1 MRLTRRQVLKLA
13 AAQGV
18 LLSLPRA
25 AMAVAR
31 VSPGDGFVGAVR
43 LGDELVV
50 ASASAAGS
58 RIDFYSADSGART
71 RRAVN
76 IAEPLVIGAISS
88 FAGAVLLGGHSLVE
102 GPLQKLRAGDY
113 RKVMEDSGEP
123 AEAFSDFPRG
133 RIMTREYDLIPWVAT
148 MAPGDA
154 GPVDTTHMSHLR
166 GVVRGFTPNGAEPA
180 VWVAICPE
188 AATFS
193 ATAVRAYRGPGGS
206 EITDL
211 SLGTG
216 DVDVA
221 SLLSVSDGI
230 TAMVSSNDHGLA
242 RLWEVTGESRRE
254 LRLPE
259 ETTTRSV
266 MQLLVVDAAYHVIT
280 ADHEDGSV
288 RQWRRTGSRWSRV
301 AEEQRNLVDA
311 GAVELE
317 LPNR

>member
-43 LGDELVV
+43 LGDELVL
-50 ASASAAGS
+50 AATNGAGS

-71 RRAVN
+71 RRGVA
-76 IAEPLVIGAISS
+76 IPAPLVLGAIAS
-88 FAGAVLLGGHSLVE
+88 FAGILHVGGHTLVE
-102 GPLQKLRAGDY
+102 GPAQKLQAGDY
-113 RKVMEDSGEP
+113 RMVMEDSGEP

-133 RIMTREYDLIPWVAT
+133 RIVTRDYELIPWVAT
-148 MAPGDA
+148 FGAGDERLA
-154 GPVDTTHMSHLR
+154 EPTHLSNLR

-180 VWVAICPE
+180 VWVAVCPE

-193 ATAVRAYRGPGGS
+193 ATAVRAYRGPAGD

-211 SLGTG
+211 TLGSG

-221 SLLSVSDGI
+221 SVLAVSDGT
-230 TAMVSSNDHGLA
+230 TAMVASNDHGLA
-242 RLWEVTGESRRE
+242 RVWEVTGETRKE

-259 ETTTRSV
+259 ETRTRAV
-266 MQLLVVDAAYHVIT
+266 AQLLVVDAAYHVIT
-280 ADHEDGSV
+280 ADHEDGAIS
-288 RQWRRTGSRWSRV
+288 QWKRTGARWARV
-301 AEEQRNLVDA
+301 AEEQRNLVAA
-311 GAVELE
+311 GGVELE

>member
-50 ASASAAGS
+50 ASTSAAGS
-58 RIDFYSADSGART
+58 RIDFYSAESGTRT
-71 RRAVN
+71 RRAVT
-76 IAEPLVIGAISS
+76 IAEPLVVGAIAS

-133 RIMTREYDLIPWVAT
+133 RIVTREYDLVPWVAT
-148 MAPGDA
+148 MAPGDS

-193 ATAVRAYRGPGGS
+193 ATAVRAYHGPAGS

-242 RLWEVTGESRRE
+242 RLWEVTGEERRE

-301 AEEQRNLVDA
+301 AQEQRNLVDA

-317 LPNR
+317 LPNL

>member
-1 MRLTRRQVLKLA
+1 MRLTRRQVLRLA

-25 AMAVAR
+25 AVAMAR

-43 LGDELVV
+43 VDDELAV
-50 ASASAAGS
+50 ASTRGAGS
-58 RIDFYSADSGART
+58 RIDFYSAQSGART
-71 RRAVN
+71 RRGVN
-76 IAEPLVIGAISS
+76 IPEPLVVGAIAS
-88 FAGAVLLGGHSLVE
+88 FAGTLLVGGHSLVE
-102 GPLQKLRAGDY
+102 GPLEKLRAGDY

-133 RIMTREYDLIPWVAT
+133 RIVTRDYDLIPWVAT
-148 MAPGDA
+148 VTAGDTGLGAP
-154 GPVDTTHMSHLR
+154 THMSHLR
-166 GVVRGFTPNGAEPA
+166 GAVRGFTPNGAEPA

-193 ATAVRAYRGPGGS
+193 ALAVRAYRGPGGS
-206 EITDL
+206 EITEL

-221 SLLSVSDGI
+221 SLLSVSDGT

-242 RLWEVTGESRRE
+242 RLWEVTGETRRE

-259 ETTTRSV
+259 ESTTRSV
-266 MQLLVVDAAYHVIT
+266 VQLLVVDGAYHVIT
-280 ADHEDGSV
+280 ADHEDGAV
-288 RQWRRTGSRWSRV
+288 RQWRRTGTRWSRV
-301 AEEQRNLVDA
+301 AEEQRNLVAA
-311 GAVELE
+311 GDVELE
-317 LPNR
+317 MPNR